1 MQAGRG
7 LHRHVRREGT
17 RQEPRELLRGRELV
31 RRDAARAHLCQ
42 ASRRGDRRQQRRR
55 IGIDGNLD
63 EPLDARRKRR
73 RDCRDFIGACSAT
86 ASMLATD
93 NAEPVAAASA
103 TRPASAAS
111 RRPTSTL
118 TGQGDAAVAPTAA
131 ASAVASESRSA
142 GRMSRPS
149 IHDIGPA

>member
-1 MQAGRG
+1 MNRSTSGGNA
-7 LHRHVRREGT
+7 
-17 RQEPRELLRGRELV
+17 
-31 RRDAARAHLCQ
+31 DATAVI
-42 ASRRGDRRQQRRR
+42 SSGV
-55 IGIDGNLD
+55 
-63 EPLDARRKRR
+63 
-73 RDCRDFIGACSAT
+73 SAT

-103 TRPASAAS
+103 TRPASVAS

-131 ASAVASESRSA
+131 ASDVASESRSA